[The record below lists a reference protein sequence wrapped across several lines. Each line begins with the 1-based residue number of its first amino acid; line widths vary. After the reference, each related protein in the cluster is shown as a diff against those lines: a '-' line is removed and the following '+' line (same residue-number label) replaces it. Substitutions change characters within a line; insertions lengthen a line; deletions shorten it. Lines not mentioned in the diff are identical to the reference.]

1 MKNIKEVINKII
13 QSYDKD
19 YEETPILQVI
29 SVDNME
35 FYIHFKKN
43 LTTVS
48 ALNTDTDRNIKLN
61 SKKYKDIIDSLKR
74 EDVDVSIKDDRV
86 IIKTHLRPN
95 KSNKIVG
102 YCRVSTK
109 GQLEGNS
116 IEEQSK
122 SILERYPYAEIIEE
136 SYSAAKDRDVF
147 NRIIESLNNG
157 DTLVVTKLDRFCRTT
172 KEGLQYI
179 DLLMDKGVKIHILNM
194 GLIEDTPM
202 GRLIVTNLLAFAEFE
217 RAMIIERTQG
227 GKAIAKTKKDGYKEG
242 RPKAYTPEQLDNALS
257 MLTINGGNRSY
268 KEVERLLGISKSTLI
283 RENNKRKLK

>member
-1 MKNIKEVINKII
+1 MKGWGPE
-13 QSYDKD
+13 
-19 YEETPILQVI
+19 
-29 SVDNME
+29 
-35 FYIHFKKN
+35 
-43 LTTVS
+43 S
-48 ALNTDTDRNIKLN
+48 AFGRPGSNSGCKS
-61 SKKYKDIIDSLKR
+61 SKKGIGYFRTNAYLCRDIIDSLKR

-179 DLLMDKGVKIHILNM
+179 DLLMHKGVKIQ
-194 GLIEDTPM
+194 
-202 GRLIVTNLLAFAEFE
+202 IVF
-217 RAMIIERTQG
+217 
-227 GKAIAKTKKDGYKEG
+227 
-242 RPKAYTPEQLDNALS
+242 
-257 MLTINGGNRSY
+257 LT
-268 KEVERLLGISKSTLI
+268 SK
-283 RENNKRKLK
+283 